1 MALIRWEPF
10 REMEEMFRQYS
21 PLLRQPSREL
31 GEITSWRPVADITE
45 TDKEFL
51 IKAELP
57 DVKKEDVK
65 LTLNEGVLT
74 ISGER
79 KQEKEKKEEN
89 DIRIERFYGSFARSF
104 ALPESADTGKIQAE
118 IKDGVLR
125 VRIPKREA
133 KQAKPVSIEVH

>member
-21 PLLRQPSREL
+21 QLRPPSREL
-31 GEITSWRPVADITE
+31 GELASWRPAADITE
-45 TDKEFL
+45 TDKDYL

-65 LTLNEGVLT
+65 ITLSEGVLT

-79 KQEKEKKEEN
+79 RQEKEHKEEN

-133 KQAKPVSIEVH
+133 KHAKPVSIEVH